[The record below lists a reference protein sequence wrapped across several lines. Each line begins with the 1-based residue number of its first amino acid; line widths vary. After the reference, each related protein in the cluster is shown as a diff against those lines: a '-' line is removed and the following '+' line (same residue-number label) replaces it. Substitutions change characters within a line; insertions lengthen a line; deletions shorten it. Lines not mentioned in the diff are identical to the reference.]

1 MHSFAILYI
10 FFALYTLAL
19 LFVSSKQKMLG
30 RKEYVFLSVSFLT
43 LMFFHVFVDTYSVED
58 LYRYEDTYKRI
69 CNLSFSNAL
78 ELDVHFDYMWVV
90 FNKLATFV
98 TGDFTFLL
106 FLYNIILLGTVYLI
120 SNKYSP
126 YMPVSIIIF
135 IVLSYEQSLF
145 VLRQYLAIAIVL
157 WTIPCIINKKLLPY
171 IGLCVAAY
179 FFHKSAIIWIPLYF
193 LYNIENLKIYI
204 GALVSAIVVIGLI
217 CSNPLIMASFF
228 DDYYIRYLEGGVSIN
243 VTAKLISLS
252 YLICYI
258 LFAKR
263 CVFDRGINKMCFTM
277 LLVYTVIYCFAPPV
291 GIITRI
297 LKYFELSLFL
307 VIPITMSYIK
317 SFPIRVSYLISI
329 LILQGYLFIRGLDED
344 WISNYRIQEF
354 SFQIVLLI
362 FISML
367 LLFKFIKKSNTITN
381 GL

>member
-1 MHSFAILYI
+1 MHSFAVLYI
-10 FFALYTLAL
+10 FLALYTLAL
-19 LFVSSKQKMLG
+19 LFVSSKQNVFV
-30 RKEYVFLSVSFLT
+30 RKEYVFISVSFLI

-78 ELDVHFDYMWVV
+78 EQDVHFDYMWVI
-90 FNKLATFV
+90 FNKLAAFV
-98 TGDFTFLL
+98 TGDFSFLL

-135 IVLSYEQSLF
+135 ILLAYEQSLF
-145 VLRQYLAIAIVL
+145 VLRQYLATAIVL
-157 WTIPCIINKKLLPY
+157 WTIPYIINKKLLPY

-179 FFHKSAIIWIPLYF
+179 FCHKSAIIWIPLYF

-204 GALVSAIVVIGLI
+204 GALVSAIVMIGFI
-217 CSNPLIMASFF
+217 CSNPLIMSSFF
-228 DDYYIRYLEGGVSIN
+228 DDYYIRYLEDGVSQN
-243 VTAKLISLS
+243 MTMKLISSS

-263 CVFDRGINKMCFTM
+263 CIFDRGVNKVCFTM
-277 LLVYTVIYCFAPPV
+277 LLVYTIIYCFAPPV
-291 GIITRI
+291 GIISRI

-317 SFPIRVSYLISI
+317 SFPIRFSYLISI
-329 LILQGYLFIRGLDED
+329 LILQGYLFIRGLDKD
-344 WISNYRIQEF
+344 WISNYRIQEI

-367 LLFKFIKKSNTITN
+367 LLFKFIKKSNTFTN